1 MMMKEMLTVMKNMMM
16 MKEMLTATKN
26 MMMMKEILT
35 AMKNMM
41 MTKEMLT
48 ATKSMMMMKEMLTA
62 MKNMKMNI
70 KMKQCKVRMM
80 KILTT
85 YILKLRN
92 LFVCQADNVHFYFV
106 ECIQAVLTRTLWMT
120 RIVS

>member
-1 MMMKEMLTVMKNMMM
+1 MTMKEL
-16 MKEMLTATKN
+16 
-26 MMMMKEILT
+26 LT

-48 ATKSMMMMKEMLTA
+48 VMKNMMTKEMLTS

-70 KMKQCKVRMM
+70 EMKQCKMRTM
-80 KILTT
+80 KILTM

-92 LFVCQADNVHFYFV
+92 LFTCQADNICFYFI
-106 ECIQAVLTRTLWMT
+106 EHIQAVLTRTLQMM

>member
-1 MMMKEMLTVMKNMMM
+1 MMMKEL
-16 MKEMLTATKN
+16 
-26 MMMMKEILT
+26 LT

-48 ATKSMMMMKEMLTA
+48 V

-70 KMKQCKVRMM
+70 EMKQCKMRTM

-85 YILKLRN
+85 YILKIEESLRLSSRQRPF
-92 LFVCQADNVHFYFV
+92 LFR
-106 ECIQAVLTRTLWMT
+106 RTYTSSSNSDTSDDENENEQQESSKAGPSNQQLLQPT
-120 RIVS
+120 ICEK

>member
-1 MMMKEMLTVMKNMMM
+1 
-16 MKEMLTATKN
+16 MLTAT
-26 MMMMKEILT
+26 
-35 AMKNMM
+35 KNMM

-48 ATKSMMMMKEMLTA
+48 VTKNIMMMKEILAAMKSMMMMKEIRTV

-70 KMKQCKVRMM
+70 EMKQCKVRTM

-92 LFVCQADNVHFYFV
+92 LFTCQADNVHFYFI